1 MHGQIIGK
9 CVEMCGDVHGH
20 VPGQMMDMCMVRYW
34 TCAWLDNGH
43 VRGQIM
49 DMCVDMCLVR

>member
-1 MHGQIIGK
+1 MRGQIIDM
-9 CVEMCGDVHGH
+9 CVEMCGHVRGH

-43 VRGQIM
+43 VHG
-49 DMCVDMCLVR
+49 